1 MSAAALAC
9 AWISLP
15 QPAFLPVAAGILLAW
30 AWHVARA
37 LQWGKTVPRA
47 LELNAKGGA
56 RYRDG
61 TEQWQEAEILPG
73 SYVSGWLIVV
83 ILGAGARRRRSLV
96 LLTDAAEAEELRRLR
111 VWLRWRLA
119 RR

>member
-15 QPAFLPVAAGILLAW
+15 QLAFLLLAAGILLAW

-37 LQWGKTVPRA
+37 LQWGKSVPRT

-56 RYRDG
+56 RCRDG
-61 TEQWQEAEILPG
+61 TGQWQEAEILPG

-83 ILGAGARRRRSLV
+83 ILGAGGRRRRSLV
-96 LLTDAAEAEELRRLR
+96 LLPDAAEAEELRRLR

-119 RR
+119 RS